1 MWIQEQWVDE
11 PDSTIMFH
19 THAHT
24 HTTSNNIGGFFVFC
38 ILNLLVDYVNGLLKR
53 VLDCLRLIQLS
64 RRYLFFKKSTVV
76 EEGGEAVQNR
86 EVLRT
91 FFDASKY
98 PLQMGIEY
106 EISQSNQGQY
116 VPLAFALQ
124 FEVRC
129 FQSTLTFC
137 SCFQIKL

>member
-1 MWIQEQWVDE
+1 
-11 PDSTIMFH
+11 
-19 THAHT
+19 
-24 HTTSNNIGGFFVFC
+24 
-38 ILNLLVDYVNGLLKR
+38 
-53 VLDCLRLIQLS
+53 
-64 RRYLFFKKSTVV
+64 VV

-116 VPLAFALQ
+116 VPFVS
-124 FEVRC
+124 VRV
-129 FQSTLTFC
+129 TV
-137 SCFQIKL
+137 

>member
-1 MWIQEQWVDE
+1 MVCCH
-11 PDSTIMFH
+11 STFSSLFVLQKID
-19 THAHT
+19 
-24 HTTSNNIGGFFVFC
+24 GG
-38 ILNLLVDYVNGLLKR
+38 G
-53 VLDCLRLIQLS
+53 
-64 RRYLFFKKSTVV
+64 
-76 EEGGEAVQNR
+76 GGEAVQNR